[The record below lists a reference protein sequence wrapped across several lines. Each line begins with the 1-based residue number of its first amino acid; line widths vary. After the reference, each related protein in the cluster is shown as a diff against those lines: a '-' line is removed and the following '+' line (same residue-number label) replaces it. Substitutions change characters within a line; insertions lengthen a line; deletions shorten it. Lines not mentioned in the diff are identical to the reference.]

1 MWNIAHA
8 DYILAITIMHF
19 FKITNVKLELL
30 SNIYML
36 LKVEKVITERICH
49 ANYQYA
55 KDMNKY
61 MKDYDKNKKPSYLE
75 Y

>member
-1 MWNIAHA
+1 MP
-8 DYILAITIMHF
+8 
-19 FKITNVKLELL
+19 
-30 SNIYML
+30 
-36 LKVEKVITERICH
+36 LKVEKVITEGICH